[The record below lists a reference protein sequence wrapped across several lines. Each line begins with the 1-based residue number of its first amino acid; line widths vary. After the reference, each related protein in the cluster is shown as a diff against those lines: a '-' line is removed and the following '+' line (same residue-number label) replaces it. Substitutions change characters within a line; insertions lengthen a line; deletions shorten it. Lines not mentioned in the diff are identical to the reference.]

1 MGDAAKAARSSAL
14 GVKAKAAGASG
25 AGKGK
30 KSTVRDAEK
39 KVVFKGYLQSGLEPQ
54 WPKIPS
60 GPTQEI
66 RAQLEA
72 LAAATRSP
80 RRVRAG
86 GKVRRGADAGPA
98 APESAMAV
106 DEAAPTAG
114 GAEGEATLR
123 ADLAV
128 GVNEVTRG
136 LEKGRVELVVVS
148 RGPTTDLLT
157 KHLLTLAH
165 MNGAGVCALP
175 EIAELLAK
183 ITGVRR
189 ACTVGFRKCSDGG
202 SRSASAASLL
212 EFIQARAVPT
222 SIPWLPPNTSAKGK
236 DSSTTAAYVGVTVKK
251 VGFKS
256 GARRKPKT

>member
-136 LEKGRVELVVVS
+136 LEKGRVELVCPPRSSVPRSYLGWPLREAAHVFVWNSRLLCPEGRLQTCLQSTRTPRCCVS
-148 RGPTTDLLT
+148 PSVRFDLGQWCQ
-157 KHLLTLAH
+157 H
-165 MNGAGVCALP
+165 
-175 EIAELLAK
+175 
-183 ITGVRR
+183 R
-189 ACTVGFRKCSDGG
+189 
-202 SRSASAASLL
+202 
-212 EFIQARAVPT
+212 
-222 SIPWLPPNTSAKGK
+222 
-236 DSSTTAAYVGVTVKK
+236 
-251 VGFKS
+251 
-256 GARRKPKT
+256 PKLH